1 MLRFLLVAL
10 SYEIV
15 ILLSSIYLAG
25 MQCLANIG
33 EECCSFS
40 YYKWL
45 LLAGQSEKL
54 IMSNTQKQLMQTH
67 WDISKLL
74 ALGVNA
80 ELIQQL
86 SAQEIRDL
94 LKGLLYLKARYAE
107 ILTQIK

>member
-1 MLRFLLVAL
+1 
-10 SYEIV
+10 
-15 ILLSSIYLAG
+15 
-25 MQCLANIG
+25 
-33 EECCSFS
+33 
-40 YYKWL
+40 
-45 LLAGQSEKL
+45 
-54 IMSNTQKQLMQTH
+54 MQTH